1 MAASA
6 KRVLVLNGPNLNLLG
21 TREPDVYGATTLD
34 DIEQALN
41 DLAKDLDATVDCRQS
56 NQEGQLIDWLHDAR
70 DSFDGVVI
78 NPGGLHSYFGIAASM
93 ESRYCS
99 ASCRSVE
106 DAHISN
112 IFRRVNRSAIRS
124 VTFLTRADWFRDHG
138 IRHPWLQFSRLDAS
152 CANRLSERRR
162 LSKS

>member
-6 KRVLVLNGPNLNLLG
+6 KRILVLNGPNLNLLG

-41 DLAKDLDATVDCRQS
+41 DLAKDLGATVDCRQS

-78 NPGGLHSYFGIAASM
+78 NPGGLTHTSVSLRDGIAA
-93 ESRYCS
+93 
-99 ASCRSVE
+99 AGLPTVE
-106 DAHISN
+106 VHISN
-112 IFRRVNRSAIRS
+112 TQARESFRHQSLTAAVCIGS
-124 VTFLTRADWFRDHG
+124 VIGFGKNSYALGLRALIDYLNAAG
-138 IRHPWLQFSRLDAS
+138 
-152 CANRLSERRR
+152 
-162 LSKS
+162 

>member
-78 NPGGLHSYFGIAASM
+78 NPGGLTHTSVSLRDGIAA
-93 ESRYCS
+93 
-99 ASCRSVE
+99 AGLPTVE
-106 DAHISN
+106 VHISN
-112 IFRRVNRSAIRS
+112 TQARESFRHQS
-124 VTFLTRADWFRDHG
+124 VTAAVCIGSVIGFGKNSYALGLRALIDYLNAAG
-138 IRHPWLQFSRLDAS
+138 
-152 CANRLSERRR
+152 
-162 LSKS
+162 

>member
-6 KRVLVLNGPNLNLLG
+6 KCILVLNGPNLNLLG

-41 DLAKDLDATVDCRQS
+41 DLAKDLGATVDCRQT

-78 NPGGLHSYFGIAASM
+78 NPGGLTHTSVSLRDGIAA
-93 ESRYCS
+93 
-99 ASCRSVE
+99 AGLPTVE
-106 DAHISN
+106 VHISN
-112 IFRRVNRSAIRS
+112 TQARESFRHQS
-124 VTFLTRADWFRDHG
+124 VTAAVCIGSVIGFGKNSYALGLRALIDYLNAAG
-138 IRHPWLQFSRLDAS
+138 
-152 CANRLSERRR
+152 
-162 LSKS
+162 